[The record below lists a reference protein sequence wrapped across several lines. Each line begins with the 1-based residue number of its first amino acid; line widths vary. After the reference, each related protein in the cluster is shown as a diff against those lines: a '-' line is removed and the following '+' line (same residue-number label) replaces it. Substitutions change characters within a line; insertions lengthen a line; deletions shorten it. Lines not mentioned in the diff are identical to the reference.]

1 MEESKRIDVDSSYE
15 TDQNYTNTINKK
27 NVFKIN
33 LEHVVR
39 KEIDLDEKMSS
50 RIEKSTARDSEG
62 HTDRKLILT
71 PKSSHR

>member
-1 MEESKRIDVDSSYE
+1 MGENKRIEVDSSYE
-15 TDQNYTNTINKK
+15 TDQNFTNTINKK

-39 KEIDLDEKMSS
+39 NEVDLDEKTSS
-50 RIEKSTARDSEG
+50 RIEKSTARDSEA
-62 HTDRKLILT
+62 HTDRKLLT